1 MLPTMVKQTLSFLA
15 AAFCSALLLGCA
27 THVVDFRQTVSEA
40 TSAVFPSLVYV
51 RVITEDRYDGKL
63 EKVQA
68 SGSGVVITKDGE
80 LLTNH
85 HVIDRASRIRC
96 QLSDGASYD
105 AEVIGK
111 DKDLDVALLKLQA
124 PSGTVFRAAP
134 LSGRWLGL
142 GEVVLAM
149 GAPWGLARSVSLGIV
164 SCNDRYLEGAG
175 DYTLWYQTDA
185 AISPGN
191 SGGPL
196 VDTNGEV
203 VGINARGNILGDQGF
218 TIPSATIL
226 ELLPRLREH
235 GDAHWAWF
243 GIDWQPLRDFDK
255 DISFDASEGVIVA
268 GTDPQGPARE
278 AGLLPNDRVIAI
290 DGKPVSAL
298 FHEEIP
304 ALNRGL
310 ARSPFGKTVRF
321 DYVRGGVTNHVSIA
335 SRRKGDVEGKETE
348 FKRWGFTA
356 KEVNRFDTPDLAFFA
371 PDGGIFISSVSWDG
385 NADNAGLKRR
395 DIVKQVGVREI
406 KAIPDLQ
413 AAYDEAIT
421 NLATR
426 TQVGVDVLRAGRPM
440 HFILNYRNDPESEE
454 EQR

>member
-1 MLPTMVKQTLSFLA
+1 MIKLKFPFYASAVLSA
-15 AAFCSALLLGCA
+15 AVLSGCA
-27 THVVDFRQTVSEA
+27 TQVVDFRDTVSEA

-68 SGSGVVITKDGE
+68 SGSGVVITEDGE

-111 DKDLDVALLKLQA
+111 DKDLDIALLKLQA
-124 PSGTVFRAAP
+124 PSGTVFSAAT
-134 LSGRWLGL
+134 LSDRWLGL

-149 GAPWGLARSVSLGIV
+149 GAPWGLARSVSLGII

-196 VDTNGEV
+196 VDTRGEV
-203 VGINARGNILGDQGF
+203 VGINARGFIFGDQSF
-218 TIPSATIL
+218 TIPSSTIL

-278 AGLLPNDRVIAI
+278 AGLLPNDRVVAI
-290 DGKPVSAL
+290 DGKPVTAL
-298 FHEEIP
+298 FQENIP
-304 ALNRGL
+304 ALNRDL
-310 ARSPFGKTVRF
+310 ARLPFDQAVRF
-321 DYVRGGVTNHVSIA
+321 DYVRDGATNQVSIV
-335 SRRKGDVEGKETE
+335 SRRKGDVEGKEVE

-371 PDGGIFISSVSWDG
+371 PDGGVFISSVSWDG

-395 DIVKQVGVREI
+395 DIVKKVGGREI

-413 AAYDEAIT
+413 TAYDEAIT
-421 NLATR
+421 NLATK
-426 TQVGVDVLRAGRPM
+426 TQVGVDILRAGRPM
-440 HFILNYRNDPESEE
+440 HFILNYRKDPEAEE
-454 EQR
+454 EL

>member
-1 MLPTMVKQTLSFLA
+1 MTKLKLPFHASVVLSA
-15 AAFCSALLLGCA
+15 VLLSGCA
-27 THVVDFRQTVSEA
+27 TQVVDFRDTVREA

-68 SGSGVVITKDGE
+68 SGSGVVITEDGE

-111 DKDLDVALLKLQA
+111 DKDLDIALLKLQA
-124 PSGTVFRAAP
+124 PSGTVFRAAT
-134 LSGRWLGL
+134 LSDRWLGL

-149 GAPWGLARSVSLGIV
+149 GAPWGLARSVSLGII

-196 VDTNGEV
+196 VDTRGEV
-203 VGINARGNILGDQGF
+203 VGINARGFIFGDQSF
-218 TIPSATIL
+218 TIPSSTIL

-255 DISFDASEGVIVA
+255 DISFEASEGVIVA

-278 AGLLPNDRVIAI
+278 AGLLPNDRVVAI
-290 DGKPVSAL
+290 DGKPVTAL
-298 FHEEIP
+298 FQENIP
-304 ALNRGL
+304 ALNRDL
-310 ARSPFGKTVRF
+310 ARHPFDQTVRF
-321 DYVRGGVTNHVSIA
+321 DYVRDGATNQVSIV
-335 SRRKGDVEGKETE
+335 SRRKGDVEGKEVE

-371 PDGGIFISSVSWDG
+371 PDGGVFISSVSWDG

-395 DIVKQVGVREI
+395 DIVKKVGVREI

-421 NLATR
+421 NLATK
-426 TQVGVDVLRAGRPM
+426 TQVGVDVLRTGRPM

-454 EQR
+454 EP